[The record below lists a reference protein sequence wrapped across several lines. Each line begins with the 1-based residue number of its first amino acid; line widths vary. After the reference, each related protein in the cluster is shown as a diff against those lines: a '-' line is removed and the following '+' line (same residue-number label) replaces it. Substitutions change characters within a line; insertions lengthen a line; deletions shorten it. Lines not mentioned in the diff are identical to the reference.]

1 MSLES
6 TIRKMYLPEED
17 IDKEMQVILEETD
30 FDEIIESIM
39 AEEVELEEKWR
50 VTNKDLGVWTGE
62 AKSEKDAKE
71 KAMRKWGV
79 RKSQASSPMF
89 MKNTEAVKEEVE
101 IDEDGEDRM
110 KKRNKAHA
118 LDKERDHE
126 FAMKW
131 GKKKEQDVEID
142 EGSMKELH
150 GYIEKGMSAEDIA
163 KKMKLDV
170 KTIKSLMDEGIGDTI
185 LALAKSKVKAFT
197 SLGKKNKGEK
207 TSSEPNPL
215 AGVAEAKDDEEIKDM
230 LVRVKQMDFTV
241 GK

>member
-101 IDEDGEDRM
+101 IDEGKQKPYVSSDKDGAHVMNASGEIVKSFKDM
-110 KKRNKAHA
+110 DSANAYLKKNYNK
-118 LDKERDHE
+118 L
-126 FAMKW
+126 
-131 GKKKEQDVEID
+131 KKEEVEVD
-142 EGSMKELH
+142 ESTKEYGKSLAK
-150 GYIEKGMSAEDIA
+150 IADKA
-163 KKMKLDV
+163 KKDNITKKDLE
-170 KTIKSLMDEGIGDTI
+170 T
-185 LALAKSKVKAFT
+185 LATLAA
-197 SLGKKNKGEK
+197 
-207 TSSEPNPL
+207 
-215 AGVAEAKDDEEIKDM
+215 
-230 LVRVKQMDFTV
+230 
-241 GK
+241 